1 MIISHLLSPLG
12 DASKHGR
19 PNQFSFI
26 GRPHLLSVIRPH
38 QFSFCGRPHL
48 LSVSVSRSHL
58 LSVICYLL
66 SVICGAVCASAQTAP
81 PPGIRRLPARP
92 GLPAGR
98 QAQPAEQA
106 PSVAEYDGP
115 TYSKEDFEGTNAPAL
130 KFDNAPAEILL
141 QTYAEVTGKTLLEA
155 PNLPKAT
162 ITLKSEQTELTKE
175 EFLQAIE
182 TILVMNNI
190 ALVPDG
196 EKFIRVFP
204 ANELRTDGVKTHFN
218 EPEGGAHV
226 EDGKMVSQMITL
238 KNISLDE
245 AKKAIEGFKRKEGL
259 IQTFER
265 TNSILITDTVE
276 NVNRM
281 MEILKFIDQPLVNRD
296 EVNVRPLK
304 FAKAA
309 DIKKRLEEIVAES
322 QKEQQQSK
330 QTSAPESRSSG
341 APGIVRRNVPGV
353 VRPGQPVQ
361 PEIPANN
368 TIETLIDEA
377 DRGMIKGKVQIIAD
391 ERTNLLIIITRPENM
406 VFFNRIIDVLD
417 VEVQTAPDVIVE
429 VVRLEHAVAKDVA
442 QMLNDLI
449 SKNDTK
455 KESDTDAKATVADK
469 NDDTGSRSLTEA
481 ADRLRR
487 GQNNPPKESEE
498 SKGKLGELRK
508 EDITIL
514 ADERSNSVIVMAAP
528 GDIKTI
534 KGIIAN
540 MDIQLSQV
548 VIETVIV
555 SIKFE
560 DTRETGVDWIQKAML
575 TSTGNNKTPR
585 FAYADAGGGGKYTPA
600 DATTLTSGGGTLAS
614 GGGITGW
621 FSLFD
626 VNMDVI
632 MRAIKTDSR
641 AQVMQSPRI
650 TTMDNEEGTFED
662 TQRIYWS
669 EGSTHY
675 TSSDYYS
682 DNIKNEDIGIKLKV
696 TPRINNKGYIT
707 LKVEQEIQTSDGQQA
722 ITTRDSTTTFPNLV
736 THKMGA
742 SVAVLS
748 GETVVLGGLARNST
762 EKTMTRV
769 PILGSIPLL
778 GRLFRYQ
785 KDSKS
790 RTEIIV
796 FLTPRVID
804 NPAAMED
811 DARKMKSTMITGGV
825 WDSSWSQSRLADP
838 LDPKQAKVVLDNARE
853 TVVPPR
859 YPLTG
864 YLTGLNDT
872 NIVNAV
878 PAISN
883 AVEQTPEGQVP
894 YVHFGD
900 IDIASRMVP
909 GSLRYEQS
917 VETVTNAPAARE

>member
-1 MIISHLLSPLG
+1 MIISHLLSSLG
-12 DASKHGR
+12 NASNHGR
-19 PNQFSFI
+19 S
-26 GRPHLLSVIRPH
+26 HLLSSV
-38 QFSFCGRPHL
+38 GR
-48 LSVSVSRSHL
+48 SRL

-66 SVICGAVCASAQTAP
+66 SVICGALCASAQAP
-81 PPGIRRLPARP
+81 AAPGIRRLPSRN
-92 GLPAGR
+92 LPAGR
-98 QAQPAEQA
+98 QAQPAEPA
-106 PSVAEYDGP
+106 PSAAEYDGP
-115 TYSKEDFEGTNAPAL
+115 TYKKEDFEGTNAPAL

-322 QKEQQQSK
+322 QKEQQQNK
-330 QTSAPESRSSG
+330 QTTAPESRTSG
-341 APGIVRRNVPGV
+341 APGIIRRTVPGV
-353 VRPGQPVQ
+353 VRPGMTAQ
-361 PEIPANN
+361 PEVPANN

-429 VVRLEHAVAKDVA
+429 VIRLEHAVAKDVA

-487 GQNNPPKESEE
+487 RPADATQTNNNKEADV
-498 SKGKLGELRK
+498 KGRLGELRK

-514 ADERSNSVIVMAAP
+514 ADERSNSIVVMAAP

-534 KGIIAN
+534 RGIIGN

-548 VIETVIV
+548 LIETVIV
-555 SIKFE
+555 SVSFG
-560 DTRETGVDWIQKAML
+560 DSMQTGMDWVQKAML
-575 TSTGNNKTPR
+575 TTTGRNATPR
-585 FAYADAGGGGKYTPA
+585 FAFATAGGGGSGTPI
-600 DATTLTSGGGTLAS
+600 DVTSQSPSHGS
-614 GGGITGW
+614 GITGW
-621 FSLFD
+621 FTLFD
-626 VNMDVI
+626 LNMDVI
-632 MRAIKTDSR
+632 LHAVQSDSR
-641 AQVMQSPRI
+641 SRLMSSPRI
-650 TTMDNEEGTFED
+650 TTMDNKEATLEAKTRTYWNEGT
-662 TQRIYWS
+662 TYYNYS
-669 EGSTHY
+669 GSDNRET
-675 TSSDYYS
+675 
-682 DNIKNEDIGIKLKV
+682 DNIKSEDIGITLKV
-696 TPRINNKGYIT
+696 TPRINNNGYIT
-707 LKVEQEIQTSDGQQA
+707 LTIEQEIQNIDRYDSEV
-722 ITTRDSTTTFPNLV
+722 TTKGNKYPIISTR
-736 THKMGA
+736 KMGA
-742 SVAVLS
+742 DVEVNS
-748 GETVVLGGLARNST
+748 GETVVLGGLAQNQISRQVT
-762 EKTMTRV
+762 KV

-778 GRLFRYQ
+778 GWLFRYTEE
-785 KDSKS
+785 KTD
-790 RTEIIV
+790 RTEVIV

-811 DARKMKSTMITGGV
+811 DARKLKASMGTDGV
-825 WDSSWSQSRLADP
+825 WDSSWSSSRLADP
-838 LDPKQAKVVLDNARE
+838 LDPNQARKVLENGKE

-872 NIVNAV
+872 NLVNVV

-883 AVEQTPEGQVP
+883 AVEQTPPGQVP
-894 YVHFGD
+894 YIHFSD
-900 IDIASRMVP
+900 IDINSRITP
-909 GSLRYEQS
+909 GSIHYEES
-917 VETVTNAPAARE
+917 VETNAPPAP

>member
-1 MIISHLLSPLG
+1 MTTSGVNRKYLLSPISHALRGNLPSPISHLLSP
-12 DASKHGR
+12 
-19 PNQFSFI
+19 
-26 GRPHLLSVIRPH
+26 
-38 QFSFCGRPHL
+38 
-48 LSVSVSRSHL
+48 
-58 LSVICYLL
+58 ICLVL
-66 SVICGAVCASAQTAP
+66 CALALHANAQA
-81 PPGIRRLPARP
+81 PGIRRLPARP
-92 GLPAGR
+92 GLPTR
-98 QAQPAEQA
+98 QA
-106 PSVAEYDGP
+106 PSAEPAPAASEYDGP
-115 TYSKEDFEGTNAPAL
+115 TYKAEDFEGTNAPAL

-141 QTYAEVTGKTLLEA
+141 QTYAEVTGKTLLQA

-190 ALVPDG
+190 AIVPDG
-196 EKFIRVFP
+196 EKFLRVFP

-322 QKEQQQSK
+322 QKEQQQNK
-330 QTSAPESRSSG
+330 QTSAPEARTSG
-341 APGIVRRNVPGV
+341 APGIVRRTVPGV
-353 VRPGQPVQ
+353 VRPGMAAQ
-361 PEIPANN
+361 PETPANN

-429 VVRLEHAVAKDVA
+429 VIRLEHAIAKDVA

-487 GQNNPPKESEE
+487 GQAPAAKDESEK
-498 SKGKLGELRK
+498 KGKLGELRK

-514 ADERSNSVIVMAAP
+514 ADERSNAIVVMPAP
-528 GDIKTI
+528 GDIATI
-534 KGIIAN
+534 KGIIRS

-548 VIETVIV
+548 VIESVIIAV
-555 SIKFE
+555 SFG
-560 DTRETGVDWIQKAML
+560 DSLETGMDWVQRTL
-575 TSTGNNKTPR
+575 LGRNSGNSSPR
-585 FAYADAGGGGKYTPA
+585 IAFATAGGGGGSAIDP
-600 DATTLTSGGGTLAS
+600 TTLTTTASLAGRGSGV
-614 GGGITGW
+614 TGW
-621 FSLFD
+621 ITLFD
-626 VNMDVI
+626 LNTDLILKAVQ
-632 MRAIKTDSR
+632 TDSR
-641 AQVMQSPRI
+641 SRLMSSPRV
-650 TTMDNEEGTFED
+650 TTMDNKEATLEAKT
-662 TQRIYWS
+662 RIYWS
-669 EGSTHY
+669 KGETTYHNSYDDRT
-675 TSSDYYS
+675 TEDI
-682 DNIKNEDIGIKLKV
+682 NPEDIGISLKV

-707 LKVEQEIQTSDGQQA
+707 LTIEQEIQNIDRYDTEVTKKGNKYPIVS
-722 ITTRDSTTTFPNLV
+722 TR
-736 THKMGA
+736 KMGA
-742 SVAVLS
+742 DVAVIS
-748 GETVVLGGLARNST
+748 GETVVLGGLAQNQITKSI
-762 EKTMTRV
+762 KKV

-778 GRLFRYQ
+778 GWFFRSEV
-785 KDSKS
+785 DSHE
-790 RTEIIV
+790 RTEVLV
-796 FLTPRVID
+796 FITPRVID
-804 NPAAMED
+804 SPAAMED
-811 DARKMKSTMITGGV
+811 DARNAKASMATDGI
-825 WDSSWSQSRLADP
+825 WDSSWSASRLADP
-838 LDPKQAKVVLDNARE
+838 LKPKQARKVLENGE
-853 TVVPPR
+853 ESVVPPR
-859 YPLTG
+859 HPLTG
-864 YLTGLNDT
+864 YLTGLNDEKL
-872 NIVNAV
+872 VNVV

-883 AVEQTPEGQVP
+883 AVEQTPYGEVP
-894 YVHFGD
+894 YVHFSD
-900 IDIASRMVP
+900 IDINSRIAP
-909 GSLRYEQS
+909 GSLRYAES
-917 VETVTNAPAARE
+917 VETVTNAPASGE

>member
-1 MIISHLLSPLG
+1 MTTSGAKRKYLLSPI
-12 DASKHGR
+12 SY
-19 PNQFSFI
+19 
-26 GRPHLLSVIRPH
+26 LLSLI
-38 QFSFCGRPHL
+38 C
-48 LSVSVSRSHL
+48 VSVSAL
-58 LSVICYLL
+58 
-66 SVICGAVCASAQTAP
+66 AQTDAP
-81 PPGIRRLPARP
+81 TPPGIRRLPGRTAPAARQ
-92 GLPAGR
+92 
-98 QAQPAEQA
+98 QAAEPA
-106 PSVAEYDGP
+106 PSASEYDGP
-115 TYSKEDFEGTNAPAL
+115 TYKKEDFDGTNAPAL
-130 KFDNAPAEILL
+130 KFDNAPVDILL

-175 EFLQAIE
+175 EFLRAIE

-196 EKFIRVFP
+196 EKFVRVFP
-204 ANELRTDGVKTHFN
+204 ANELRTDGVKTHFA
-218 EPEGGAHV
+218 EPESGSHV

-265 TNSILITDTVE
+265 TNSVLITDTVE

-309 DIKKRLEEIVAES
+309 EIKKRLEEIVAES
-322 QKEQQQSK
+322 QKEQQQNK
-330 QTSAPESRSSG
+330 QTSAPEAKTSG
-341 APGIVRRNVPGV
+341 SPGIVRRTVPGV
-353 VRPGQPVQ
+353 VRPGQAAQ
-361 PEIPANN
+361 QETPANN

-406 VFFNRIIDVLD
+406 AFFNRIIDVLD

-429 VVRLEHAVAKDVA
+429 VIRLEHAVAKDVA

-455 KESDTDAKATVADK
+455 KKSEIDAETTVVEK
-469 NDDTGSRSLTEA
+469 NEDAASRSLTEA
-481 ADRLRR
+481 ADRTRR
-487 GQNNPPKESEE
+487 RPADAQAGSKEDET
-498 SKGKLGELRK
+498 KGRLGELRK

-514 ADERSNSVIVMAAP
+514 ADERANSIVVMAAP
-528 GDIKTI
+528 GDVKTI
-534 KGIIAN
+534 RGIIAN
-540 MDIQLSQV
+540 MDIPLSQV

-555 SIKFE
+555 SVTFE
-560 DTRETGVDWIQKAML
+560 NSQETGMDWVQKAML
-575 TSTGNNKTPR
+575 TMTGKNATPR
-585 FAYADAGGGGKYTPA
+585 FAYATAGGGGRLAPRDTTAMTSTGDIPA
-600 DATTLTSGGGTLAS
+600 GGGA
-614 GGGITGW
+614 TGW

-626 VNMDVI
+626 LNMDI
-632 MRAIKTDSR
+632 ILKAIQTDNRSR
-641 AQVMQSPRI
+641 LMSSPRI
-650 TTMDNEEGTFED
+650 TTMDNKEAVLED
-662 TQRIYWS
+662 TKRIYWS

-696 TPRINNKGYIT
+696 TPRINKKGYIT
-707 LKVEQEIQTSDGQQA
+707 LTIEQEIQTSEGQQS

-736 THKMGA
+736 TRKMSA
-742 SVAVLS
+742 DVAVQS
-748 GETVVLGGLARNST
+748 GETVVLGGLADNSISRDIT
-762 EKTMTRV
+762 KV

-778 GRLFRYQ
+778 GMLFRSEVE
-785 KDSKS
+785 KTS

-804 NPAAMED
+804 TPAAMED
-811 DARKMKSTMITGGV
+811 DARNAKASMGTEGV
-825 WDSSWSQSRLADP
+825 WDSSWSASRLADP
-838 LDPKQAKVVLDNARE
+838 LKPKQARKVLENGED
-853 TVVPPR
+853 TVMPAR

-864 YLTGLNDT
+864 YLTGLNGT

-883 AVEQTPEGQVP
+883 AIEQTPKGQVP
-894 YVHFGD
+894 YIHFSDLD
-900 IDIASRMVP
+900 INSRITP
-909 GSLRYEQS
+909 GSIRYEES
-917 VETVTNAPAARE
+917 VETNAPPAP

>member
-1 MIISHLLSPLG
+1 MTTSGVNRKYLLSP
-12 DASKHGR
+12 
-19 PNQFSFI
+19 I
-26 GRPHLLSVIRPH
+26 
-38 QFSFCGRPHL
+38 
-48 LSVSVSRSHL
+48 SHAL
-58 LSVICYLL
+58 RGNLPSPISYLL
-66 SVICGAVCASAQTAP
+66 SPICLVLCALALHANAQA
-81 PPGIRRLPARP
+81 PGIRRLPARP
-92 GLPAGR
+92 GLPTR
-98 QAQPAEQA
+98 QA
-106 PSVAEYDGP
+106 PSAEPAPAASDYDGP
-115 TYSKEDFEGTNAPAL
+115 TYKAEDFEGTNAPAL

-141 QTYAEVTGKTLLEA
+141 QTYAEVTGKTLLQA

-190 ALVPDG
+190 AIVPDG
-196 EKFIRVFP
+196 EKFLRVFP

-322 QKEQQQSK
+322 QKEQQQNK
-330 QTSAPESRSSG
+330 QTSAPEARTSG
-341 APGIVRRNVPGV
+341 APGIVRRTVPGV
-353 VRPGQPVQ
+353 VRPGMAAQ
-361 PEIPANN
+361 PETPANN

-417 VEVQTAPDVIVE
+417 VEVQTVPDVIVK
-429 VVRLEHAVAKDVA
+429 VIRLEHTLAEEMAPL
-442 QMLNDLI
+442 LNDLI
-449 SKNDTK
+449 SNNDSK
-455 KESDTDAKATVADK
+455 KKSETDAEATVADK
-469 NDDTGSRSLTEA
+469 NDDTGSRSLIEA
-481 ADRLRR
+481 ADKTRQR
-487 GQNNPPKESEE
+487 NVVPKPEPET
-498 SKGKLGELRK
+498 KGRVGELRK
-508 EDITIL
+508 ENIKIL
-514 ADERSNSVIVMAAP
+514 ADKKTNAIIVMASP
-528 GDIKTI
+528 SDMQSILD
-534 KGIIAN
+534 IIAS
-540 MDIQLSQV
+540 MDIQRSQV

-555 SIKFE
+555 SVKFD
-560 DTRETGVDWIQKAML
+560 DTRETGMDWIQKAML
-575 TSTGNNKTPR
+575 TTTGKNKTPR
-585 FAYADAGGGGKYTPA
+585 FAYADAGGGGQYTPA
-600 DATTLTSGGGTLAS
+600 DATTLTRGGGTLAS

-626 VNMDVI
+626 LNMDVI

-650 TTMDNEEGTFED
+650 TTMDNEEGSFED

-682 DNIKNEDIGIKLKV
+682 DNIKNEDVGIKLKV
-696 TPRINNKGYIT
+696 KPHIGNKGYAALEI
-707 LKVEQEIQTSDGQQA
+707 EQEIQTSEGQQA

-736 THKMGA
+736 TRKMKA
-742 SVAVLS
+742 QVSVYS
-748 GETVVLGGLARNST
+748 GETVVLGGLSRNT
-762 EKTMTRV
+762 NEKTVSRV

-778 GRLFRYQ
+778 GWLFRYQ
-785 KDSKS
+785 KDVKS

-796 FLTPRVID
+796 FLTPRVV
-804 NPAAMED
+804 NLPAAMED
-811 DARKMKSTMITGGV
+811 DARKLKASMDTEGI
-825 WDSSWSQSRLADP
+825 WDSSWSSSRLADP
-838 LDPKQAKVVLDNARE
+838 LKPKQARKVLENGKD

-864 YLTGLNDT
+864 YLTGLNDEKL
-872 NIVNAV
+872 VNVV

-883 AVEQTPEGQVP
+883 AVEQTPPGEVP
-894 YVHFGD
+894 YVHFSD
-900 IDIASRMVP
+900 IDINSRIAP
-909 GSLRYEQS
+909 GSLRYEES
-917 VETVTNAPAARE
+917 VETVTNAPASGE

>member
-1 MIISHLLSPLG
+1 MTSP
-12 DASKHGR
+12 KTNHFQPPHGAKR
-19 PNQFSFI
+19 P
-26 GRPHLLSVIRPH
+26 
-38 QFSFCGRPHL
+38 
-48 LSVSVSRSHL
+48 
-58 LSVICYLL
+58 YLL
-66 SVICGAVCASAQTAP
+66 SIIYYLLSIICFAFSASAQNAAP
-81 PPGIRRLPARP
+81 SPGIRRLPGRTVPMGRP
-92 GLPAGR
+92 QP
-98 QAQPAEQA
+98 QPAA
-106 PSVAEYDGP
+106 PAPAASDYDGP
-115 TYSKEDFEGTNAPAL
+115 TYKAEDFEGTNAPAL

-141 QTYAEVTGKTLLEA
+141 QTYAEVTGKTLLQA

-190 ALVPDG
+190 AIVPDG
-196 EKFIRVFP
+196 EKFLRVFP

-322 QKEQQQSK
+322 QKEQQQNK
-330 QTSAPESRSSG
+330 QTSAPEARASG
-341 APGIVRRNVPGV
+341 APGIVRRTVPGV
-353 VRPGQPVQ
+353 VRPGMAAQ
-361 PEIPANN
+361 PETPANN

-429 VVRLEHAVAKDVA
+429 VIRLEYAIAKDVA

-487 GQNNPPKESEE
+487 GQSSAQKDEPEK
-498 SKGKLGELRK
+498 KGKLGELRK
-508 EDITIL
+508 EDVTIL
-514 ADERSNSVIVMAAP
+514 ADERSNAIVVMAAP
-528 GDIKTI
+528 GDIATI
-534 KGIIAN
+534 RDIIRN

-548 VIETVIV
+548 VIEAVIV
-555 SIKFE
+555 SLNFA
-560 DTRETGVDWIQKAML
+560 DSQETGMDWVQHAML
-575 TSTGNNKTPR
+575 TSTGHNNTPR
-585 FAYADAGGGGKYTPA
+585 FAFASAGGGGYGKPVDTPSMGK
-600 DATTLTSGGGTLAS
+600 TPPSSGIA
-614 GGGITGW
+614 GW
-621 FSLFD
+621 FTIFD
-626 VNMDVI
+626 LNLDLIVKAVQN
-632 MRAIKTDSR
+632 DSR
-641 AQVMQSPRI
+641 SRLMSTPRI
-650 TTMDNEEGTFED
+650 TTMDNKEAKLESKD
-662 TQRIYWS
+662 RVYWTERETS
-669 EGSTHY
+669 QNGYNGSTTTYDKPTH
-675 TSSDYYS
+675 D
-682 DNIKNEDIGIKLKV
+682 DIGITLTV
-696 TPRINNKGYIT
+696 TPRINKNGYIT
-707 LKVEQEIQTSDGQQA
+707 LTIQQKIEAYEGDKSMSLKNNDGSSSEYFFPL
-722 ITTRDSTTTFPNLV
+722 ITTRE
-736 THKMGA
+736 MGA
-742 SVAVLS
+742 DVAVQS
-748 GETVVLGGLARNST
+748 GETVVLGGLARNSIQ
-762 EKTMTRV
+762 KTKTRV

-778 GRLFRYQ
+778 GWLFRHD
-785 KDSKS
+785 KDSFE

-796 FLTPRVID
+796 FITPRVID

-811 DARKMKSTMITGGV
+811 DARKIKASMDTEGV
-825 WDSSWSQSRLADP
+825 WDSSWSSSRLADP
-838 LDPKQAKVVLDNARE
+838 LPPKQARKVLENGRE

-859 YPLTG
+859 HPLTG
-864 YLTGLNDT
+864 YLTGLNDEKL
-872 NIVNAV
+872 VNVV

-883 AVEQTPEGQVP
+883 AVEQTPYGEVP
-894 YVHFGD
+894 YVHFSD
-900 IDIASRMVP
+900 IDINSRIAP
-909 GSLRYEQS
+909 GSLRYEES
-917 VETVTNAPAARE
+917 VETVTNAPASGE

>member
-1 MIISHLLSPLG
+1 MTHATPSIHHPRLLSASRHLLSI
-12 DASKHGR
+12 R
-19 PNQFSFI
+19 Q
-26 GRPHLLSVIRPH
+26 HLLSVIY
-38 QFSFCGRPHL
+38 
-48 LSVSVSRSHL
+48 
-58 LSVICYLL
+58 YLL
-66 SVICGAVCASAQTAP
+66 SIICLGFGTSAEAQAQAPVRPRPMPNRPGAAP
-81 PPGIRRLPARP
+81 AARP
-92 GLPAGR
+92 AAG
-98 QAQPAEQA
+98 AQPSGSRLSATEREAFEDQK
-106 PSVAEYDGP
+106 PSV
-115 TYSKEDFEGTNAPAL
+115 SDFDGTNAPAL

-141 QTYAEVTGKTLLEA
+141 DTYAEVTGKTLLIA

-162 ITLKSEQTELTKE
+162 ITLKSEQTELTKDE
-175 EFLQAIE
+175 YLQAIE

-196 EKFIRVFP
+196 EKFLRVFP
-204 ANELRTDGVKTHFN
+204 ANELRTDGVVTHF
-218 EPEGGAHV
+218 EIPEGGAHV
-226 EDGKMVSQMITL
+226 EDGKMVSQMVSL

-245 AKKAIEGFKRKEGL
+245 AKKAIEGFKRKEGQ
-259 IQTFER
+259 IMTFER

-309 DIKKRLEEIVAES
+309 DIKKRLEEIVSES
-322 QKEQQQSK
+322 QKEQQNK
-330 QTSAPESRSSG
+330 QAQTTPTAEVRPNG
-341 APGIVRRNVPGV
+341 PPGIVRRPGI
-353 VRPGQPVQ
+353 VRPGQPAAQ
-361 PEIPANN
+361 PETPANN
-368 TIETLIDEA
+368 TIETLVDDAE
-377 DRGMIKGKVQIIAD
+377 RGMIKGKVQIIAD

-406 VFFNRIIDVLD
+406 TFFNRIIDVLD
-417 VEVQTAPDVIVE
+417 VEVQTSPDVIVE
-429 VVRLEHAVAKDVA
+429 VIRLEHAVAKDVA

-449 SKNDTK
+449 SKNDSK
-455 KESDTDAKATVADK
+455 KKSDTDAETTVADK
-469 NDDTGSRSLTEA
+469 NDDSGSKSLADA
-481 ADRLRR
+481 ADKTRR
-487 GQNNPPKESEE
+487 RPPDTQAPEKD
-498 SKGKLGELRK
+498 SKGRLGELRK

-514 ADERSNSVIVMAAP
+514 ADERSNAVIIMAAP
-528 GDIKTI
+528 SDINTI
-534 KGIIAN
+534 KGIIAR

-555 SIKFE
+555 SIKFD

-575 TSTGNNKTPR
+575 TTTGKDKTPR
-585 FAYADAGGGGKYTPA
+585 FAYADAGGGGKYTPQ
-600 DATTLTSGGGTLAS
+600 DATTLTSGGGALAS
-614 GGGITGW
+614 AGGITGW
-621 FSLFD
+621 FSIFD
-626 VNMDVI
+626 INMDIV

-707 LKVEQEIQTSDGQQA
+707 LKVEQEIQDKQGTLQ
-722 ITTRDSTTTFPNLV
+722 ITTRNSTTDFPDLV
-736 THKMGA
+736 TRKMGA
-742 SVAVLS
+742 NVAVQS

-762 EKTMTRV
+762 EKTVTRV

-778 GRLFRYQ
+778 GWLFRYQ
-785 KDSKS
+785 SDRKS

-811 DARKMKSTMITGGV
+811 DARKIKSTMDTGGV
-825 WDSSWSQSRLADP
+825 WDSSWSASRLADP
-838 LDPKQAKVVLDNARE
+838 LKPKQARKVLENGEE
-853 TVVPPR
+853 TVMPPR

-864 YLTGLNDT
+864 YLTGLNSEEQAA
-872 NIVNAV
+872 VV

-883 AVEQTPEGQVP
+883 AIEQTPPGEAP
-894 YVHFGD
+894 YIHFSDLD
-900 IDIASRMVP
+900 INNRIVP
-909 GSLRYEQS
+909 GSISYE
-917 VETVTNAPAARE
+917 ETVEPATNAPSVK

>member
-1 MIISHLLSPLG
+1 M
-12 DASKHGR
+12 
-19 PNQFSFI
+19 
-26 GRPHLLSVIRPH
+26 
-38 QFSFCGRPHL
+38 
-48 LSVSVSRSHL
+48 
-58 LSVICYLL
+58 
-66 SVICGAVCASAQTAP
+66 AVGPVATATAQTAT
-81 PPGIRRLPARP
+81 PGIRRLPGRT
-92 GLPAGR
+92 LPVGR
-98 QAQPAEQA
+98 QAQPAEQPQ

-115 TYSKEDFEGTNAPAL
+115 TYSKEDFEGSNAPAL

-162 ITLKSEQTELTKE
+162 ITLKSEQTELTKD

-190 ALVPDG
+190 SLVPDG
-196 EKFIRVFP
+196 DKFIRVFP

-265 TNSILITDTVE
+265 TNSVLITDTVE

-322 QKEQQQSK
+322 QKEQQQNK
-330 QTSAPESRSSG
+330 QTTAPEAKTSG
-341 APGIVRRNVPGV
+341 SPGIVRRNVPGV
-353 VRPGQPVQ
+353 VRPGQTAQ
-361 PEIPANN
+361 PETPANN

-429 VVRLEHAVAKDVA
+429 VIRLEHATAKDVA

-455 KESDTDAKATVADK
+455 KESDTDAKTTVADK

-487 GQNNPPKESEE
+487 GQSATPKDESEK
-498 SKGKLGELRK
+498 KGKLGELRK
-508 EDITIL
+508 EDVSIL
-514 ADERSNSVIVMAAP
+514 ADVRANAIVVMAAP
-528 GDIKTI
+528 GDVETI
-534 KGIIAN
+534 RGIIGN

-555 SIKFE
+555 SVTFE
-560 DTRETGVDWIQKAML
+560 NSQETGMDWVQKAML
-575 TSTGNNKTPR
+575 TMTGKNSTPR
-585 FAYADAGGGGKYTPA
+585 FAYATAGGGARLSPRDVTAMTSTGDIPS
-600 DATTLTSGGGTLAS
+600 SGGA
-614 GGGITGW
+614 TGW

-626 VNMDVI
+626 INMDI
-632 MRAIKTDSR
+632 ILKAIQTDNRSR
-641 AQVMQSPRI
+641 LMSSPRI
-650 TTMDNEEGTFED
+650 TTMDNKEAVLED
-662 TQRIYWS
+662 TKRIYWS

-696 TPRINNKGYIT
+696 TPRINKKGYIT
-707 LKVEQEIQTSDGQQA
+707 LTIEQEIQTSEGQQS

-736 THKMGA
+736 TRKMSA
-742 SVAVLS
+742 DVAVQS
-748 GETVVLGGLARNST
+748 GETVVLGGLADNSVSRDIT
-762 EKTMTRV
+762 KV

-778 GRLFRYQ
+778 GMLFR
-785 KDSKS
+785 SEVERAT

-804 NPAAMED
+804 TPAAMED
-811 DARKMKSTMITGGV
+811 DARNAKASMGTEGV
-825 WDSSWSQSRLADP
+825 WDSSWSASRLADP
-838 LDPKQAKVVLDNARE
+838 LKPKQARKVLENGEE
-853 TVVPPR
+853 TVTPPR

-872 NIVNAV
+872 NLVNVV

-883 AVEQTPEGQVP
+883 AVEQTPPGQVP
-894 YVHFGD
+894 YIHFSDLD
-900 IDIASRMVP
+900 INNRIVP
-909 GSLRYEQS
+909 GSIRYEES
-917 VETVTNAPAARE
+917 VETNAPPAP

>member
-1 MIISHLLSPLG
+1 MTTSGAKRKYLLSPI
-12 DASKHGR
+12 S
-19 PNQFSFI
+19 
-26 GRPHLLSVIRPH
+26 
-38 QFSFCGRPHL
+38 
-48 LSVSVSRSHL
+48 
-58 LSVICYLL
+58 YLL
-66 SVICGAVCASAQTAP
+66 SLICVAVGAVATATAQTAT

-92 GLPAGR
+92 GLPTR
-98 QAQPAEQA
+98 QQPAEQPQPA
-106 PSVAEYDGP
+106 AEYDGP
-115 TYSKEDFEGTNAPAL
+115 TYTKEDFEGTNAPAL

-141 QTYAEVTGKTLLEA
+141 QTYAEVTGKTLLQA

-204 ANELRTDGVKTHFN
+204 ANELRTDGVKTHFA
-218 EPEGGAHV
+218 EPDGGAHV

-309 DIKKRLEEIVAES
+309 DIKKRLEEIVTES
-322 QKEQQQSK
+322 QKEQQQNK
-330 QTSAPESRSSG
+330 QTTAPEAKTAGS
-341 APGIVRRNVPGV
+341 PGIVRRTVPGV
-353 VRPGQPVQ
+353 VRPGQAQ
-361 PEIPANN
+361 PEAPANN

-417 VEVQTAPDVIVE
+417 VEVQTTPDVIVK
-429 VVRLEHAVAKDVA
+429 VVRLEHTLSKDLEKL
-442 QMLNDLI
+442 LNDLI
-449 SKNDTK
+449 SNTDSK
-455 KESDTDAKATVADK
+455 KKSETDAETTVADK
-469 NDDTGSRSLTEA
+469 NDDTGSRSLAEA
-481 ADRLRR
+481 ADRTRR
-487 GQNNPPKESEE
+487 RSSDAAANRDEPEK
-498 SKGKLGELRK
+498 KGRLGELRK
-508 EDITIL
+508 ENIKIL
-514 ADERSNSVIVMAAP
+514 ADEKSNAIIVMASP
-528 GDIKTI
+528 SDMQSIL
-534 KGIIAN
+534 GIIAS
-540 MDIQLSQV
+540 MDIQRSQV

-555 SIKFE
+555 SVKFD
-560 DTRETGVDWIQKAML
+560 DTRETGMDWIQKAML
-575 TSTGNNKTPR
+575 TTTGKNKTPR
-585 FAYADAGGGGKYTPA
+585 FAYADAGGGGQYTPA
-600 DATTLTSGGGTLAS
+600 DATSLTHGGGTLAS

-626 VNMDVI
+626 LNMDVI

-650 TTMDNEEGTFED
+650 TTMDNEEGSFED

-682 DNIKNEDIGIKLKV
+682 DNIKNEDVGIKLKV
-696 TPRINNKGYIT
+696 KPHIGNKGYAALEI
-707 LKVEQEIQTSDGQQA
+707 EQEIQTSEGQQA

-736 THKMGA
+736 TRKMKA
-742 SVAVLS
+742 QVSVYS
-748 GETVVLGGLARNST
+748 GETVVLGGLSRNT
-762 EKTMTRV
+762 NEKTVSRV

-778 GRLFRYQ
+778 GWLFRYQ
-785 KDSKS
+785 KDVKS

-796 FLTPRVID
+796 FLTPRVVD
-804 NPAAMED
+804 LPAAMED
-811 DARKMKSTMITGGV
+811 DARKLKASMDTEGI
-825 WDSSWSQSRLADP
+825 WDSSWSASRLADP
-838 LDPKQAKVVLDNARE
+838 LKPKQARKVLENGEE
-853 TVVPPR
+853 TVMPPR

-872 NIVNAV
+872 NVVNQI

-883 AVEQTPEGQVP
+883 AVEQTPHGQVP
-894 YVHFGD
+894 YVHFSD
-900 IDIASRMVP
+900 IDINSRITP
-909 GSLRYEQS
+909 GSLRYEEN
-917 VETVTNAPAARE
+917 VETNAPVAP